1 MGHVTTG
8 LDALAASKDLAAF
21 AQANGWTYL
30 PTAAPPA
37 LGPSLWEQASNGIV
51 HDKIA
56 GPGWE
61 AGRITGGSNT
71 AAKVEQR
78 GGWTV
83 TTSVTVSTPQQSVD
97 LGYLSIT
104 LPTRL
109 PQMILDAKSND
120 RGPFSSLMKKPKASQ
135 TLSLEGDFTSHFR
148 LYVPTGYERDALYV
162 FTPDLMGLLIDETG
176 DLDVEIR
183 DDQLIVYKPGGFDL
197 TDPAIWARFDRI
209 KETVGAKA
217 WDQTDRY
224 KDERSSQLDFG
235 QVAPEGRRLRKRV
248 PKIVWLVLGFI
259 GLSFL
264 IIVGA
269 FVIAI
274 GQVFLH

>member
-1 MGHVTTG
+1 MGAVTTG
-8 LDALAASKDLAAF
+8 LDALAASQDLAAF
-21 AQANGWTYL
+21 AQANGWTYS

-51 HDKIA
+51 RDKIA

-71 AAKVEQR
+71 AEKVEQR

-83 TTSVTVSTPQQSVD
+83 TTSVSVSTPIKSVD
-97 LGYLSIT
+97 LGYLAIT

-109 PQMILDAKSND
+109 PHMILDAKSND
-120 RGPFSSLMKKPKASQ
+120 RGPFSSLMKKPKAAQ
-135 TLSLEGDFTSHFR
+135 ALSLEGDFDTHFR

-183 DDQLIVYKPGGFDL
+183 DDQLIVYRPGGFDL
-197 TDPAIWARFDRI
+197 TDPAIWTRFERI
-209 KETVGAKA
+209 RETVGAKA
-217 WDQTDRY
+217 WTQTDRY
-224 KDERSSQLDFG
+224 TDDRATKLEFG

-248 PKIVWLVLGFI
+248 PKVVWLVLGFV
-259 GLSFL
+259 GLTFL
-264 IIVGA
+264 IIAGA